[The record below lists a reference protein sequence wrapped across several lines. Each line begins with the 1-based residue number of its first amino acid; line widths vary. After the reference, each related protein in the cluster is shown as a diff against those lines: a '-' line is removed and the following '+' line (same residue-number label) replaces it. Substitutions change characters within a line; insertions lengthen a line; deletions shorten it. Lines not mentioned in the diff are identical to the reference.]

1 MFGVFCLSDTYISFQ
16 TLKICTTI
24 NSNSRNQSSVSP
36 ELADG
41 PPAAVIPLADV
52 GEEVEIPEEDEEYHH
67 VHNHQLGKKYFI
79 RNLYCLSTTVQMIS
93 NNSYCNAIICAMRR
107 V

>member
-1 MFGVFCLSDTYISFQ
+1 MFGVFCLSVTFK
-16 TLKICTTI
+16 TLKICTFVSLVYNT
-24 NSNSRNQSSVSP
+24 RNQSSVPP

-67 VHNHQLGKKYFI
+67 VHNHQLG
-79 RNLYCLSTTVQMIS
+79 
-93 NNSYCNAIICAMRR
+93 
-107 V
+107 

>member
-1 MFGVFCLSDTYISFQ
+1 MSLRHISNVENTVCLLDSFVHNN
-16 TLKICTTI
+16 T
-24 NSNSRNQSSVSP
+24 RNQSSVSSVPP

-67 VHNHQLGKKYFI
+67 VHNHQL
-79 RNLYCLSTTVQMIS
+79 R
-93 NNSYCNAIICAMRR
+93 
-107 V
+107 

>member
-1 MFGVFCLSDTYISFQ
+1 MFGVFCLYVTYILFK
-16 TLKICTTI
+16 TLNIEICSNHGEISNYGEMERLATI
-24 NSNSRNQSSVSP
+24 IYNSCNQSSVPP

-67 VHNHQLGKKYFI
+67 VYNHQLG
-79 RNLYCLSTTVQMIS
+79 
-93 NNSYCNAIICAMRR
+93 
-107 V
+107 